1 MTTDDDKPWAE
12 VEVANAWL
20 DGPPALTFRVR
31 PRDADGFSAGSS
43 IVDLEID
50 VQSREP
56 ETVIHLRD
64 LSLDG
69 EECEKLIDALTTALA
84 EADRIAEENPESP
97 IIITSGRTGDDA

>member
-1 MTTDDDKPWAE
+1 MTTEDDKPWTQI
-12 VEVANAWL
+12 EVASAWL
-20 DGPPALTFRVR
+20 EGPPALTFRVR
-31 PRDADGFSAGSS
+31 PRDADGFFDGRS

-69 EECEKLIDALTTALA
+69 EECQKLIDALTAALA

-97 IIITSGRTGDDA
+97 IIITSG